1 MQNELPS
8 LLTAD
13 AQTGLAL
20 AGRLAD
26 QVHAQVDEASA
37 KIEQPG
43 GMNYLMRPALPK
55 AATVSILFYAI
66 AAANHGWAPKAGDTH
81 EA

>member
-8 LLTAD
+8 LITAD

-20 AGRLAD
+20 AGRLAH
-26 QVHAQVDEASA
+26 QLHAQVDAA
-37 KIEQPG
+37 NARIKQPG
-43 GMNYLMRPALPK
+43 GMNYLMRPALPEE
-55 AATVSILFYAI
+55 ATVSLLFYTI
-66 AAANHGWAPKAGDTH
+66 AAANRGWPAKVGGTS